1 MTESTSEG
9 FESVIRQDLAS
20 PIQPSAGER
29 PAPRGRVPEVVVD
42 AIVEALRGV
51 KYGQITVTVQDGLVV
66 QIDRMERRRLKS

>member
-1 MTESTSEG
+1 MAVEDEG
-9 FESVIRQDLAS
+9 NQQLSRQDLAL
-20 PIQPSAGER
+20 PIPAGATER
-29 PAPRGRVPEVVVD
+29 PGKTRVPDVVVD

>member
-1 MTESTSEG
+1 MTAPDQEIET
-9 FESVIRQDLAS
+9 VIRQDPPA
-20 PIQPSAGER
+20 PTPPATGER
-29 PAPRGRVPEVVVD
+29 SAPRGRVPEVVVD

>member
-1 MTESTSEG
+1 MTGQNEE
-9 FESVIRQDLAS
+9 FETVVRQDL
-20 PIQPSAGER
+20 SAPVPPPAAER
-29 PAPRGRVPEVVVD
+29 AAQRGRVPEVVVD

>member
-1 MTESTSEG
+1 MTEQNEE
-9 FESVIRQDLAS
+9 FESVIRQDLSA
-20 PIQPSAGER
+20 PIPPAAGER
-29 PAPRGRVPEVVVD
+29 TKQRGRVPDVVVD

>member
-1 MTESTSEG
+1 M
-9 FESVIRQDLAS
+9 IRQDLSA
-20 PIQPSAGER
+20 PIPPAAGER
-29 PAPRGRVPEVVVD
+29 TKQRGRVPDVVVD